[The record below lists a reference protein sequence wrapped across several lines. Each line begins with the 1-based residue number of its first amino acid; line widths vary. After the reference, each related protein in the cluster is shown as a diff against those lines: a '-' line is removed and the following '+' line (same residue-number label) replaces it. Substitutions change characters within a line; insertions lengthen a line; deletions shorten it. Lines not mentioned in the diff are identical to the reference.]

1 MDNYELSGLFGVQ
14 EQNTVQRLSL
24 DSQFIGNPNS
34 TFLFRVGN
42 SDMSPFI
49 EKNDILVVD
58 KSIIPT
64 NGSIIVCMKDN
75 KCICRKLI
83 MNGTNKIDYPLKVI
97 TKEEAFTLFGVAI
110 SLARHIRK
118 YE

>member
-1 MDNYELSGLFGVQ
+1 LDNYELNGLFGVQ
-14 EQNTVQRLSL
+14 EQNSVKRLSL
-24 DSQFIGNPNS
+24 DNHFISNANS

-58 KSIIPT
+58 KSIVPT

-75 KCICRKLI
+75 KSICRKLI
-83 MNGTNKIDYPLKVI
+83 INGTNKIHPTLKVI
-97 TKEEAFTLFGVAI
+97 TKGEEFTLFGVVI

>member
-1 MDNYELSGLFGVQ
+1 MDNYELNGLFGVQ
-14 EQNTVQRLSL
+14 EQNSVQRLSL
-24 DSQFIGNPNS
+24 DNQFINNANS

-58 KSIIPT
+58 KSIIPN
-64 NGSIIVCMKDN
+64 NGSIIVCMQDN
-75 KCICRKLI
+75 KCICRKFI
-83 MNGTNKIDYPLKVI
+83 INDTNKTDSSIKVI
-97 TKEEAFTLFGVAI
+97 TEGEEFTLFGVVI